1 MTRRLSLKMILIGL
15 PALVLAGWFV
25 FGLWTAWTSPN
36 PLWLTLKDEAHA
48 IGACEAVES
57 LRAYRADRIVA
68 AGDGWLSAAEARKLA
83 ERALSRHVPDFGA
96 AIAGTAL
103 VRITPPDGAPRPAW
117 LALAALELEP
127 SDKAALVYVDAETG
141 DPLTL
146 IAGLNVGDPAGVCSY
161 DPNGARLR
169 LWLPLALLVGYLL
182 VMSGAGLLRR
192 RTRS

>member
-1 MTRRLSLKMILIGL
+1 MTRRLSLKTILIGL
-15 PALVLAGWFV
+15 PALALAGWFV

-36 PLWLTLKDEAHA
+36 PLWLTLSDEAQA

-57 LRAYRADRIVA
+57 LRAYRAERIVA
-68 AGDGWLSAAEARKLA
+68 ADAGWLSAAEARKRA
-83 ERALSRHVPDFGA
+83 ERALSRHIPA
-96 AIAGTAL
+96 LSPAIGGTAL

-117 LALAALELEP
+117 LALAALEFDS

-146 IAGLNVGDPAGVCSY
+146 IAGLNVGDPAEVCGY

-169 LWLPLALLVGYLL
+169 LWLPLALLSGYLL
-182 VMSGAGLLRR
+182 VVGGAVLLRR
-192 RTRS
+192 RGG